1 MKANQFSRLLQRLA
15 KGAAA
20 DERPRRATV
29 TAITNR
35 NTAGEIEATRVDG
48 TKIYVHAA
56 SVYDVA
62 VGDEIY
68 VQKQR
73 MGLAQARWMVS
84 GFHKTSGGSYI
95 PPVRPESLAT
105 VLDNMLTDDSGTHLL
120 DDSSTV
126 LMQD

>member
-1 MKANQFSRLLQRLA
+1 MKPNQFAKLLQRLA

-35 NTAGEIEATRVDG
+35 STTGEVMATTADG
-48 TKIYVHAA
+48 HTIYVHAA

-62 VGDEIY
+62 IGDEVY

-73 MGLAQARWMVS
+73 MGLAQARYNMS
-84 GFHKTSGGSYI
+84 GFHKTVGGSYV
-95 PPVRPESLAT
+95 PQVREDSLAT
-105 VLDNMLTDDSGTHLL
+105 ILDDMLTDDSGAHLA
-120 DDSSTV
+120 DDSGYSLT
-126 LMQD
+126 QD